1 MYVQGQL
8 IIFYDYDTLSLK
20 KCSKWLRNLPYVW
33 VKILK
38 LNIVKHVYKVKI
50 YLRKLKWCK

>member
-20 KCSKWLRNLPYVW
+20 KMFKMIEEFTICMS
-33 VKILK
+33 KILK